1 MDFVLQRGTADP
13 VSAQI
18 ARRFERAIREGDL
31 LPGERLP
38 SVRILRRRLGVAFNT
53 VLRAYTDL
61 ARAGLAYSIPAK
73 GVYVAHDAPP
83 PPVPDDQDWD
93 GKPGRERR
101 NFIRL
106 SEALIVQSE
115 RCGYE
120 IDDALAEV
128 RARAGI
134 RRSRIER
141 YVKEHKGR
149 RTLFERSY
157 EERQAL
163 IAAEEAAQREVDLDE
178 IRAGLAKERAR
189 KEEAARSAKLRR
201 RARQLGMVDPEP
213 QPKKPPEGDVD
224 LPVRFI

>member
-1 MDFVLQRGTADP
+1 MDFVLKRGTADP

-18 ARRFERAIREGDL
+18 ARRFEEAIRRGDL
-31 LPGERLP
+31 MPGERLP
-38 SVRILRRRLGVAFNT
+38 SVRVLRKRLGVAFNT

-83 PPVPDDQDWD
+83 PPVREEEGWD

-128 RARAGI
+128 RARARI

-141 YVKEHKGR
+141 YVREHKGR

-157 EERQAL
+157 EERRAL
-163 IAAEEAAQREVDLDE
+163 IAAEEAAQRAMDDRA
-178 IRAGLAKERAR
+178 IREALAEERARNQERSRNDERAR
-189 KEEAARSAKLRR
+189 KKEAARAAKLRR
-201 RARQLGMVDPEP
+201 RARQLGMVSDPSP
-213 QPKKPPEGDVD
+213 
-224 LPVRFI
+224 